1 MFCHINTMKADNK
14 DFTSENTELEQL
26 DAIGRVAW
34 AWDRFGEDLVVS
46 TSFGLQSAVMLHLVS
61 KVNKEIPIIFV
72 DTGYLFP
79 ETYKYAETLCE
90 TLGIRP
96 KTFSSGL
103 SQAYQEIR
111 FGKLWEQGAEGMER
125 YNLMNKV
132 EPMQRALKEVNA
144 KGWLSGLR
152 RGQSESRADRTYIET
167 QNGIV
172 KIYPILDWDERST
185 YEYLPANN
193 LPYHPLEGQGY
204 DSLGDWH
211 STKKVS
217 EASSREDTRNAGHK
231 RECGLHE
238 ELPEGYAFEI

>member
-1 MFCHINTMKADNK
+1 MKADNK

-26 DAIGRVAW
+26 DAIDRVAW

-79 ETYKYAETLCE
+79 ETYEYAETLCE
-90 TLGIRP
+90 QLGIRP
-96 KTFSSGL
+96 KTFSAGL
-103 SQAYQEIR
+103 SQTYQEIR

-132 EPMQRALKEVNA
+132 EPMQRALKELSA

-152 RGQSESRADRTYIET
+152 RGQSKSRADRTYVET
-167 QNGIV
+167 QNGTV
-172 KIYPILDWDERST
+172 KIYPIIDWDDRTT

-204 DSLGDWH
+204 DSLGDRH
-211 STKKVS
+211 STKKLS
-217 EASSREDTRNAGHK
+217 EASSREDARNAGHK

>member
-1 MFCHINTMKADNK
+1 MKADNK
-14 DFTSENTELEQL
+14 NFTSENTELEQL
-26 DAIGRVAW
+26 DAIDRVAW

-79 ETYKYAETLCE
+79 ETYEYAETLCE
-90 TLGIRP
+90 QLGIRP
-96 KTFSSGL
+96 KTFSAGL
-103 SQAYQEIR
+103 SQTYQEIR

-132 EPMQRALKEVNA
+132 EPMQRALKELSA

-152 RGQSESRADRTYIET
+152 RGQSKSRADRTYVET
-167 QNGIV
+167 QNGTV
-172 KIYPILDWDERST
+172 KIYPIIDWDDRTT

-204 DSLGDWH
+204 DSLGDRH
-211 STKKVS
+211 STKKLS
-217 EASSREDTRNAGHK
+217 EASSREDSRNAGHK

>member
-1 MFCHINTMKADNK
+1 MKASNK

-61 KVNKEIPIIFV
+61 KVNKEIPIVFV

-79 ETYKYAETLCE
+79 ETYQYAETLCE
-90 TLGIRP
+90 KLEIRP
-96 KTFSSGL
+96 KTFSAGL
-103 SQAYQEIR
+103 SQTYQEIR

-132 EPMQRALKEVNA
+132 EPMQRALNEVNA

-152 RGQSESRADRTYIET
+152 RGQSESRAGRTYVED
-167 QNGIV
+167 QNGTV
-172 KIYPILDWDERST
+172 KIYPILDWDDRTT

-204 DSLGDWH
+204 DSLGDQH
-211 STKKVS
+211 STKKLS

>member
-79 ETYKYAETLCE
+79 ETYEYAETLCE
-90 TLGIRP
+90 KLGIRP

-152 RGQSESRADRTYIET
+152 RGQSKSRADRTYVET
-167 QNGIV
+167 QNGTV

-211 STKKVS
+211 STKKLS
-217 EASSREDTRNAGHK
+217 EVSSREDTRNAGHK

>member
-1 MFCHINTMKADNK
+1 MKADNK

-79 ETYKYAETLCE
+79 ETYEYAETLCE
-90 TLGIRP
+90 KLGIRP

-111 FGKLWEQGAEGMER
+111 FGKLWEQGAEEMER

>member
-79 ETYKYAETLCE
+79 ETYEYAETLCE
-90 TLGIRP
+90 KLGIRP

-111 FGKLWEQGAEGMER
+111 FGKLWEQGA
-125 YNLMNKV
+125 
-132 EPMQRALKEVNA
+132 
-144 KGWLSGLR
+144 
-152 RGQSESRADRTYIET
+152 QS
-167 QNGIV
+167 
-172 KIYPILDWDERST
+172 
-185 YEYLPANN
+185 LPNRI
-193 LPYHPLEGQGY
+193 
-204 DSLGDWH
+204 S
-211 STKKVS
+211 
-217 EASSREDTRNAGHK
+217 
-231 RECGLHE
+231 
-238 ELPEGYAFEI
+238 

>member
-1 MFCHINTMKADNK
+1 MKADNK

-79 ETYKYAETLCE
+79 ETYQYAETLCE
-90 TLGIRP
+90 KLGIRP
-96 KTFSSGL
+96 KTFSAGL
-103 SQAYQEIR
+103 SQTYQEIR

-132 EPMQRALKEVNA
+132 EPMQRALNELNA

-152 RGQSESRADRTYIET
+152 RGQSESRAERTYVEA
-167 QNGIV
+167 QNGTV
-172 KIYPILDWDERST
+172 KIYPILDWDDRTT

-211 STKKVS
+211 STKKLS
-217 EASSREDTRNAGHK
+217 EVSSRDDTRNAGHK

>member
-1 MFCHINTMKADNK
+1 MKANNEDL
-14 DFTSENTELEQL
+14 TAENAELETL
-26 DAIGRVAW
+26 TAKERIAW
-34 AWDRFGEDLVVS
+34 AYERFGDGLVVT

-79 ETYKYAETLCE
+79 ETYEYAETLCE
-90 TLGIRP
+90 KLGIRP

-132 EPMQRALKEVNA
+132 EPMQRALKQVNA

-152 RGQSESRADRTYIET
+152 REQSKSRADRTYVET
-167 QNGIV
+167 QNGTV

>member
-1 MFCHINTMKADNK
+1 MKADNK
-14 DFTSENTELEQL
+14 DFTSENAELEQL

-34 AWDRFGEDLVVS
+34 AWDRFGENLVVS

-79 ETYKYAETLCE
+79 ETYEYAETLCE
-90 TLGIRP
+90 VLGIRP
-96 KTFSSGL
+96 KTFSAGL
-103 SQAYQEIR
+103 SQTYQEIR

-132 EPMQRALKEVNA
+132 EPMQRALKDLNA

-152 RGQSESRADRTYIET
+152 RGQSESRAERTYVEAQNET
-167 QNGIV
+167 V
-172 KIYPILDWDERST
+172 KIYPILDWDDRTT

-204 DSLGDWH
+204 DSLGDRH
-211 STKKVS
+211 STKKLSEVS
-217 EASSREDTRNAGHK
+217 SIEDTRNAGHK

>member
-1 MFCHINTMKADNK
+1 MICPINTMKADNK
-14 DFTSENTELEQL
+14 NFTSENTELEQL

-34 AWDRFGEDLVVS
+34 AWDRFGEDLAVS

-79 ETYKYAETLCE
+79 ETYQYAETLCE
-90 TLGIRP
+90 KLGIRS
-96 KTFSSGL
+96 KTFSAGL

-111 FGKLWEQGAEGMER
+111 FGKLWEQGAKGMER

-132 EPMQRALKEVNA
+132 EPMQRALNELNA
-144 KGWLSGLR
+144 KAWLSGLR
-152 RGQSESRADRTYIET
+152 RGQSESRAERTFVEA
-167 QNGIV
+167 QNGTV
-172 KIYPILDWDERST
+172 KIYPILDWDDRSA

-204 DSLGDWH
+204 NSLGDWH
-211 STKKVS
+211 STKKLS
-217 EASSREDTRNAGHK
+217 ETSSREETRNAGHK

>member
-1 MFCHINTMKADNK
+1 MKADNK

-79 ETYKYAETLCE
+79 ETYQYAETLCE
-90 TLGIRP
+90 KLGIRP

-152 RGQSESRADRTYIET
+152 RGQSESRADRTYVET
-167 QNGIV
+167 QNGTV
-172 KIYPILDWDERST
+172 KIYPILDWDDRST

-211 STKKVS
+211 STKKLS
-217 EASSREDTRNAGHK
+217 EVSSREDTRNAGHK